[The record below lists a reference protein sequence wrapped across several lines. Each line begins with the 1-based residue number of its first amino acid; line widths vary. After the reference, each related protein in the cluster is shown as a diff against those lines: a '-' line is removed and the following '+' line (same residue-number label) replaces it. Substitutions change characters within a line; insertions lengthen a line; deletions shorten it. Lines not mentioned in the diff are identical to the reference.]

1 MNIQRVFNKLKANI
15 DIQFGKAKYSYAQ
28 FGEDI
33 IIDALF
39 SIGLQKS
46 TISYLDIGA
55 NSPVVGSNTYSFYL
69 KKCKGVCV
77 EPDVQLYEK
86 IVAKRPNDTVLN
98 IAVGINNQKEG
109 VFYRFPEPYTGWN
122 TFSKEEALQKQ
133 NQTGIKFN
141 DDKVISF
148 INVNDLI
155 EKYFDTCPDFIS
167 IDVEGLDIEIIKSLN
182 FEKFKPAV
190 FCVETMEFNNLK
202 LGRKNEEV
210 KNYLAEKGYIV
221 YADTYINTI
230 FVKKDLLIL

>member
-33 IIDALF
+33 IIDA
-39 SIGLQKS
+39 
-46 TISYLDIGA
+46 D
-55 NSPVVGSNTYSFYL
+55 SPVVDSNTYSFYL

-77 EPDVQLYEK
+77 EPDLQLYEK

-148 INVNDLI
+148 ININDLI

>member
-1 MNIQRVFNKLKANI
+1 M
-15 DIQFGKAKYSYAQ
+15 
-28 FGEDI
+28 
-33 IIDALF
+33 
-39 SIGLQKS
+39 
-46 TISYLDIGA
+46 ISYLDIGA

-77 EPDVQLYEK
+77 EPDLQLYEK

-148 INVNDLI
+148 ININDLI

>member
-1 MNIQRVFNKLKANI
+1 M
-15 DIQFGKAKYSYAQ
+15 
-28 FGEDI
+28 
-33 IIDALF
+33 
-39 SIGLQKS
+39 
-46 TISYLDIGA
+46 
-55 NSPVVGSNTYSFYL
+55 
-69 KKCKGVCV
+69 
-77 EPDVQLYEK
+77 
-86 IVAKRPNDTVLN
+86 N

-148 INVNDLI
+148 ININDLI